1 MMRYFNVQ
9 VLAKG
14 KKTTLLIK
22 SEDKKEAIEKAKL
35 KANGIILKIE
45 ETSQPAEEKIKELK
59 KVLASLTKKKIK
71 RSDLIATIR
80 QLAVMANAGIP
91 LHDALTEIANS
102 TTNVHLQT
110 ILLDV
115 AESINAG
122 INLSQSMEKYRDQL
136 GTLTITLIKLG
147 EQTGDMAYALFTLA
161 NILEKIDENV
171 RKFKKAIRY
180 PLITLTAMA
189 IAFTIL
195 ISYVVPKFKA
205 IFEKFHAELPL
216 PTKIL
221 LWLEHAFNT
230 YGLYILFSIA
240 VGIFIITFLY
250 KTNQEFKKQLDT
262 LFMRL
267 YLLKNIIYY
276 SQLNRFMLIFSEL
289 IKAGIPVVEALE
301 NSVAMV
307 DNTYMR
313 EKLEIVKTMVEKG
326 SSIEEAF
333 TQTNLFENMIL
344 QMIAAGETG
353 GQLDNMLQK
362 ITEYYGMKFDYILD
376 NLSSYIEPI
385 MLAIIAAMV
394 LLLALGI
401 FLPMWDMAKV
411 VQGGGL

>member
-1 MMRYFNVQ
+1 MRYFNVQ

-14 KKTTLLIK
+14 KKSTLLIK

-35 KANGIILKIE
+35 KANGIVLKIE
-45 ETSQPAEEKIKELK
+45 ETSQPAEEKIKEFK
-59 KVLASLTKKKIK
+59 KALASFKKNKIK
-71 RSDLIATIR
+71 RSDLIATVR

-91 LHDALTEIANS
+91 LHDALIEIANS
-102 TTNVHLQT
+102 TTNMHLQA

-122 INLSQSMEKYRDQL
+122 ISLSHSMEKYNNQL
-136 GTLTITLIKLG
+136 GTLTITLVKLG

-180 PLITLTAMA
+180 PLITLVAMA

-195 ISYVVPKFKA
+195 ISYVVPKFKS

-221 LWLEHAFNT
+221 LMLEHAFNT
-230 YGLYILFSIA
+230 YGPFILLILFIA
-240 VGIFIITFLY
+240 IFVIMFLY
-250 KTNQEFKKQLDT
+250 KTNKEFKKQLDT
-262 LFMRL
+262 IFMRI

-307 DNTYMR
+307 DNAYMR

-333 TQTNLFENMIL
+333 AQTNLFENMIL
-344 QMIAAGETG
+344 QMIAAGETS
-353 GQLDNMLQK
+353 GQLDSMLQK
-362 ITEYYGMKFDYILD
+362 ITDYYGMKFDYILD

-411 VQGGGL
+411 VQGRA

>member
-1 MMRYFNVQ
+1 MRYFNVQ

-14 KKTTLLIK
+14 KKSTLLIK

-35 KANGIILKIE
+35 KANGIVLKIE
-45 ETSQPAEEKIKELK
+45 ETSQPAEERIKEFK
-59 KVLASLTKKKIK
+59 KALASFKKSKIK

-91 LHDALTEIANS
+91 LHDALTEIAHS
-102 TTNVHLQT
+102 TTNMHLQA

-122 INLSQSMEKYRDQL
+122 ISLSQAMEKYKNQL
-136 GTLTITLIKLG
+136 GNLTITLVRLG

-161 NILEKIDENV
+161 DILEKIDENV

-180 PLITLTAMA
+180 PLITLGAMA

-195 ISYVVPKFKA
+195 ISYVVPKFKS

-230 YGLYILFSIA
+230 YGPYILLILIL
-240 VGIFIITFLY
+240 GIFIIMFLY
-250 KTNQEFKKQLDT
+250 KTNKDFKKQLDT
-262 LFMRL
+262 LFMRI

-307 DNTYMR
+307 DNAYMR

-333 TQTNLFENMIL
+333 AQTNVFENMIL
-344 QMIAAGETG
+344 QMIAAGETS
-353 GQLDNMLQK
+353 GQLDSMLQK

-411 VQGGGL
+411 VQGRA

>member
-1 MMRYFNVQ
+1 MRYFNVQ

-14 KKTTLLIK
+14 KKSTLLIK

-35 KANGIILKIE
+35 KANGIVLKIE
-45 ETSQPAEEKIKELK
+45 ETSQPAEERIKEFK
-59 KVLASLTKKKIK
+59 KALASFKKSKIK

-91 LHDALTEIANS
+91 LHDALTEIAHS
-102 TTNVHLQT
+102 TTNMHLQA

-122 INLSQSMEKYRDQL
+122 ISLSQAMEKYKNQL
-136 GTLTITLIKLG
+136 GNLTITLVRLG

-161 NILEKIDENV
+161 DILEKIDENV

-180 PLITLTAMA
+180 PLITLGAMA

-195 ISYVVPKFKA
+195 ISYVVPKFKS

-230 YGLYILFSIA
+230 YGPYILLILIL
-240 VGIFIITFLY
+240 GIFIIMFLY
-250 KTNQEFKKQLDT
+250 KTNKDFKKQLDT
-262 LFMRL
+262 LFMRI

-307 DNTYMR
+307 DNAYMR

-333 TQTNLFENMIL
+333 AQTNLFENMIL
-344 QMIAAGETG
+344 QMIAAGETS
-353 GQLDNMLQK
+353 GQLDSMLQK

-411 VQGGGL
+411 VQGGA

>member
-1 MMRYFNVQ
+1 MRYFNVQ

-14 KKTTLLIK
+14 KKSTLLIK

-35 KANGIILKIE
+35 KANGIVLKIE
-45 ETSQPAEEKIKELK
+45 ETSQPAEERIKEFK
-59 KVLASLTKKKIK
+59 KALASFKKSKIK

-91 LHDALTEIANS
+91 LHDALTEIAHS
-102 TTNVHLQT
+102 TTNMHLQA
-110 ILLDV
+110 ILLDI

-122 INLSQSMEKYRDQL
+122 ISLSQAMEKYENQL
-136 GTLTITLIKLG
+136 GNLTITLVKLG

-161 NILEKIDENV
+161 DILEKIDENV

-180 PLITLTAMA
+180 PLITLGAMA

-195 ISYVVPKFKA
+195 ISYVVPKFKS

-230 YGLYILFSIA
+230 YGPYILLILIL
-240 VGIFIITFLY
+240 GIFVTIFLY
-250 KTNQEFKKQLDT
+250 KTNKDFKKQLDT
-262 LFMRL
+262 IFMRV

-301 NSVAMV
+301 NSVSMV
-307 DNTYMR
+307 DNAYMR

-333 TQTNLFENMIL
+333 AQTNLFENMIL
-344 QMIAAGETG
+344 QMIAAGETS
-353 GQLDNMLQK
+353 GQLDSMLQK

-411 VQGGGL
+411 VQGGA